1 VVVEEMLTAGYIIL
15 TLLVAVLFYWLRCRH
30 RFAFGCVEIVVAV
43 VVITFT
49 FVPQTDYLLLNGPS
63 SILGHLLSEAAGLSA
78 GVYIFVRGMDN
89 IAQDLPVGW
98 RLMWHRV
105 FGAEAGSAS
114 VRQARSGKG
123 RAAVRRMRNR
133 QRQMP

>member
-63 SILGHLLSEAAGLSA
+63 SILGHLLSEAAGLSRRLYLCARDGQYRTGLA
-78 GVYIFVRGMDN
+78 G
-89 IAQDLPVGW
+89 
-98 RLMWHRV
+98 RLAAHVAPGFWCR
-105 FGAEAGSAS
+105 SWLS
-114 VRQARSGKG
+114 QRQASAIR
-123 RAAVRRMRNR
+123 
-133 QRQMP
+133 